1 LSAHASHPR
10 AAARD
15 AVCDLL
21 PSDTRSTKHVVS
33 QHRAPTMRPPLRAS
47 RKSTRATQSQR
58 RYPAKTRPCADA
70 PATLDGSSA
79 SLRRPHRRHRSFT
92 STAEDSAA
100 TWKACQRRCALRSLL
115 RRSRSSY
122 RVPCIDACGVARP
135 RASLLRNAVATATAS
150 PQTEPDASAQP
161 ITPRGKTSFTTRRA
175 VRSSSR
181 VVACWRAPLPS
192 ASRLHFAVVSG
203 GEVNKD
209 FASCCRRCG

>member
-1 LSAHASHPR
+1 MPAHASHPR

-58 RYPAKTRPCADA
+58 RYTAKTRPCADA

-150 PQTEPDASAQP
+150 PQTDPDASAQP
-161 ITPRGKTSFTTRRA
+161 IYFPRQDIVHDAACRPLIVTRCSLLARA
-175 VRSSSR
+175 VALR
-181 VVACWRAPLPS
+181 VEAAL
-192 ASRLHFAVVSG
+192 
-203 GEVNKD
+203 
-209 FASCCRRCG
+209 CCRQWG